1 MTPPPSLH
9 DLINTVRQDAPTEN
23 ALDQLVTAAETVA
36 QLEDTSDAL
45 LGHFVD
51 RCRREGRSWS
61 EISGALG
68 VTKQAAHKR
77 FATAMADQIIAS
89 VPSPTLERFTDR
101 ARRVLAAASRM
112 ALADGEQKASSAYL
126 LLGLFTEPDGL
137 AAKALYQMGVSRKAI
152 DAAVQAAATEAG
164 KAAAEGTAEATEI
177 DGGSEPAAEAP
188 QMFTAD
194 GRRALRD
201 ALAVALELGHNY
213 IGTEHL
219 LLGFYR
225 DPGSPA
231 ALILAAVGAPE
242 SEVTAHVTEMLHGF
256 RQPPTA

>member
-1 MTPPPSLH
+1 MTPPPSLQ
-9 DLINTVRQDAPTEN
+9 DLINTVHQDAPTES

-68 VTKQAAHKR
+68 VTKQAVHKR
-77 FATAMADQIIAS
+77 FAASIADKIIAS

-101 ARRVLAAASRM
+101 ARRVLAAASRI
-112 ALADGEQKASSAYL
+112 ALAEGQHQASSVHL
-126 LLGLFTEPDGL
+126 LLGLLTEPDGL
-137 AAKALYQMGVSRKAI
+137 GAKALQEMNVNAETVESAVRAGTAAPRATSGAT
-152 DAAVQAAATEAG
+152 DAGGGTEPGGQAA
-164 KAAAEGTAEATEI
+164 KR
-177 DGGSEPAAEAP
+177 
-188 QMFTAD
+188 FTAD
-194 GRRALRD
+194 GRRVLRD

-219 LLGFYR
+219 LLGLYR

-231 ALILAAVGAPE
+231 AAILAAAGATE
-242 SEVTAHVTEMLHGF
+242 SEAAAHVTEMLRGF

>member
-1 MTPPPSLH
+1 MTPPPSLQ
-9 DLINTVRQDAPTEN
+9 DLINTVHQDAPTAN
-23 ALDQLVTAAETVA
+23 ALDQLVTAAATVA

-51 RCRREGRSWS
+51 RCRRDGRSWS

-77 FATAMADQIIAS
+77 FAAAVADQIIAS
-89 VPSPTLERFTDR
+89 IPSPTFERFTDR
-101 ARRVLAAASRM
+101 ARKVLAAAV
-112 ALADGEQKASSAYL
+112 QKAHAGGQQQTSSVHL

-137 AAKALYQMGVSRKAI
+137 GARALQEMNVSAETIESAVRAGTAAPKATSE
-152 DAAVQAAATEAG
+152 ATEAG
-164 KAAAEGTAEATEI
+164 GGTEP
-177 DGGSEPAAEAP
+177 GGQAP
-188 QMFTAD
+188 KKFTAD

-219 LLGFYR
+219 LLGLYR

-231 ALILAAVGAPE
+231 AVILAAAGTSE
-242 SEVTAHVTEMLHGF
+242 SEATAHVTEMLRGF